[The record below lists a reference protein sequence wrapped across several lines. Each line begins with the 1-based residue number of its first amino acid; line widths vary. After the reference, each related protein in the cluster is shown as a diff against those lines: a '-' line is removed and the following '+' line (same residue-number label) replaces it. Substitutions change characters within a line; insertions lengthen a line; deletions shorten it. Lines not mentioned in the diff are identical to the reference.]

1 VHWLVATKSLFSIF
15 TTDRVNSLMSSG
27 RRLPDWIRVKV
38 QPGSAK
44 GEVDA
49 ILKNLNLNTVCR
61 SAHCPNL
68 HECWQKRTATFMILG
83 DKCSR
88 NCKFC
93 AVEHFDTF
101 DLPDKN
107 EPKSIAKAAELM
119 KLKFAVVT
127 SVTRD
132 DLPDGG
138 ANHFAE
144 TIKAL
149 RHRVPD
155 VGIEVLTPDFQWK
168 KELLYQVLEAEPT
181 VFNHNVE
188 TVRRMTPE
196 LRNRATY
203 DGSLKVLKMASEF
216 PDRKFLVKSGIMVGV
231 GETEA
236 EVEETIG
243 DLYDNG
249 VELLTIGQYLPP
261 SANHYPVQKYVKP
274 KQFEAWKNLALRIG
288 FKGVASG
295 SLVRSSYM
303 AEALSD
309 EKAIK

>member
-1 VHWLVATKSLFSIF
+1 MNK
-15 TTDRVNSLMSSG
+15 DRG

-44 GEVDA
+44 SEVDA
-49 ILKNLNLNTVCR
+49 ILQNLNLNTVCR
-61 SAHCPNL
+61 SARCPNL

-101 DLPDKN
+101 ELPDEK
-107 EPKSIAKAAELM
+107 EPENIAEAAELM
-119 KLKFAVVT
+119 NLKFAVVT

-132 DLPDGG
+132 DLSDGG
-138 ANHFAE
+138 AEQFVK

-149 RHRVPD
+149 KNHSPEI
-155 VGIEVLTPDFQWK
+155 GIEVLTPDFQWRK
-168 KELLYQVLEAEPT
+168 DLLYKVLEAGPN
-181 VFNHNVE
+181 VFNHNLE
-188 TVRRMTPE
+188 TVRRITPK
-196 LRNRATY
+196 LRNKATY
-203 DGSLKVLKMASEF
+203 DGSLNVLKMASEF
-216 PDRKFLVKSGIMVGV
+216 PDRRFLIKSGIMAGV
-231 GETEA
+231 GETYA
-236 EVEETIG
+236 EIEETIQ
-243 DLYDNG
+243 DLYNNG
-249 VELLTIGQYLPP
+249 VELLTIGQYLSP
-261 SANHYPVQKYVKP
+261 SSKHYPVQKYVEPEYFKS
-274 KQFEAWKNLALRIG
+274 WKNFALRIG

-303 AEALSD
+303 AEALSC

>member
-1 VHWLVATKSLFSIF
+1 MNK
-15 TTDRVNSLMSSG
+15 DRG

-44 GEVDA
+44 SEVDA

-61 SAHCPNL
+61 SARCPNL

-93 AVEHFDTF
+93 AVQHFDKL
-101 DLPDKN
+101 DLPDEK
-107 EPKSIAKAAELM
+107 EPDNIAEAAELM
-119 KLKFAVVT
+119 NLKFAVVT

-138 ANHFAE
+138 ADHFAK

-149 RHRVPD
+149 RNRVPEI
-155 VGIEVLTPDFQWK
+155 GIEVLTPDFQWN
-168 KELLYQVLEAEPT
+168 KELLYQVLDAEPT
-181 VFNHNVE
+181 VFNHNLE
-188 TVRRMTPE
+188 TVKRLTPE

-203 DGSLKVLKMASEF
+203 QGSLSVLKMASDY
-216 PDRKFLVKSGIMVGV
+216 PNRQFLVKSGIMVGV
-231 GETEA
+231 GETEP
-236 EVEETIG
+236 EVEDTIR
-243 DLYDNG
+243 DLYDHG

-261 SANHYPVQKYVKP
+261 SSKHYPVQNYVKP
-274 KQFEAWKNLALRIG
+274 ERFEAWKNLALRIG

-303 AEALSD
+303 AEALSC
-309 EKAIK
+309 